1 MQYAAMV
8 GIVRSSGLA
17 VGGLSYLFPGRADG
31 VTGAPVKF
39 RVQEIVSFELNA
51 IPRNVDQRA
60 ILYDPINQN
69 FGAWDYII
77 HDPGNGMVASHTLF
91 PSHTQTL
98 LASSRSA
105 CNSLRSMR
113 NQRVT
118 ANLR

>member
-1 MQYAAMV
+1 MV
-8 GIVRSSGLA
+8 ALIRSSGLA
-17 VGGLSYLFPGRADG
+17 VGGLSYLLPGRADG
-31 VTGAPVKF
+31 ATGAPLKF

-51 IPRNVDQRA
+51 IPCNVDQRA

-77 HDPGNGMVASHTLF
+77 HDPGNGTIASHTCLF
-91 PSHTQTL
+91 SSHTQTL

-105 CNSLRSMR
+105 CNFLRSMR

-118 ANLR
+118 VNLQ